1 MPGTFLEVAIVM
13 KSKRLMMAPCTRH
26 AERGVTLI
34 ELMIVVVIVG
44 IMAAIA
50 YPSYKDY
57 VDRAKRAE
65 AKTLLLEIAARQE
78 RFYFD
83 NNTYTASAEDL
94 GYASDTPQ
102 SEEGNYALIDPI
114 AAGATGSIA
123 TSYLMTVTPVA
134 PHNDALCGNLTLDS
148 KGTQSSS
155 TGEARC
161 WGQ

>member
-1 MPGTFLEVAIVM
+1 MI
-13 KSKRLMMAPCTRH
+13 KSKRVRVDCCGRGGQ
-26 AERGVTLI
+26 RGVTLI
-34 ELMIVVVIVG
+34 ELMIVLVIVG
-44 IMAAIA
+44 IMATVA

-83 NNTYTASAEDL
+83 NNSYSASAEDL

-102 SEEGNYALIDPI
+102 SEEGNYALVDPI

-123 TSYLMTVTPVA
+123 TSYLITVTPVA
-134 PHNDALCGNLTLDS
+134 PHNDSLCGNLTLDS
-148 KGTQSSS
+148 KGAQGST
-155 TGEARC
+155 TGEERC